1 MPEKVIGGGFL
12 VPGAAEVEV
21 PSWRDFKAAKTE
33 FEAAIARLWKEVGY
47 VNENKQAIWDAINKF
62 KRDPAADIHS
72 EFQALRDAAFSS
84 KEQLNGPLPNDGWHV
99 WKCLEVAAEERKAIA
114 KRLDSIQSDA
124 AKAFRTVIEET
135 LHPVFQYGLEQSIR
149 EVMAVKE
156 ENKTLKEE
164 LASLRTEIAEL
175 KQR

>member
-1 MPEKVIGGGFL
+1 MSEKVIGGGFL

-33 FEAAIARLWKEVGY
+33 FEAAIARLWKEIGY

-72 EFQALRDAAFSS
+72 EFRALRDAAFSA

-99 WKCLEVAAEERKAIA
+99 WKCIEVAAEERKAIA

-124 AKAFRTVIEET
+124 SKAFRTVIDET
-135 LHPVFQYGLEQSIR
+135 LHPIFQYGLDQAIRKVSAIENENSI
-149 EVMAVKE
+149 
-156 ENKTLKEE
+156 LKAEI
-164 LASLRTEIAEL
+164 AALRTEIDEL